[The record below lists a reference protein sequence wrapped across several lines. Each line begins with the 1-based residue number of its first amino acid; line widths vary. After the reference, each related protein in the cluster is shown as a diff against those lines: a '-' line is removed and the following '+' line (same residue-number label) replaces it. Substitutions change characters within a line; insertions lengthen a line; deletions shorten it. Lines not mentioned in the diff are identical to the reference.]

1 MNKLT
6 YMYVLF
12 KEQSPFPALFWFL
25 RCCRLKFLEHM
36 ELFVHISLGN
46 FHWKSSIFTS
56 QLTLILGHHLQQKEQ
71 AKQTHT
77 GLQLKVSIPTKHFA
91 NIYRKQNSS
100 FAIFITQVSS
110 LIEFF
115 ITSFAVNAIMAPV
128 PRSAI
133 IEIPEVVYW
142 ATMIICGSLF
152 MYGLTI
158 IWFLRQDGREQ
169 KKEISEHHEDYLVSE
184 SGRRVAEQQAH
195 LLKELLIKCQD
206 DLRAS
211 QERDNKHWKQM
222 ARTIE
227 FCQTHH
233 VGRNAPILHRLETD
247 SHVHSES
254 SSTNSSPE
262 REDPEYYGPSRS
274 SSAESQTRSVVR
286 SLNLTQLANG
296 DAARYMVNNRYQ
308 MPEQIRFGDHSP
320 INRSPVRSGFDR
332 GSTESFD

>member
-1 MNKLT
+1 
-6 YMYVLF
+6 
-12 KEQSPFPALFWFL
+12 
-25 RCCRLKFLEHM
+25 
-36 ELFVHISLGN
+36 
-46 FHWKSSIFTS
+46 
-56 QLTLILGHHLQQKEQ
+56 
-71 AKQTHT
+71 
-77 GLQLKVSIPTKHFA
+77 
-91 NIYRKQNSS
+91 
-100 FAIFITQVSS
+100 
-110 LIEFF
+110 
-115 ITSFAVNAIMAPV
+115 MAPV

-142 ATMIICGSLF
+142 ATTIICFSLF

-158 IWFLRQDGREQ
+158 IWILRQDGREQ

-184 SGRRVAEQQAH
+184 GGRRVAEQQAH

-211 QERDNKHWKQM
+211 QERDSKHWKQM

-227 FCQTHH
+227 VCQAHH
-233 VGRNAPILHRLETD
+233 VRHNAPNLHRLETD

-320 INRSPVRSGFDR
+320 INRSPVRPGSDR